1 MSRIPRSLE
10 HLKTGF
16 TAEAASAARF
26 RAYAARAEKD
36 GLSNLA
42 RRWRELAEAKDGL
55 AVRLLEASDQ
65 VLGGDADVVGA
76 ISEERYE
83 NDVLYPKMLRDLEG
97 GAAEALGG
105 VVADQKGHLGT
116 LEALRKELG
125 ASRGDVR

>member
-1 MSRIPRSLE
+1 VSRIPRSQE

-26 RAYAARAEKD
+26 RAYAARAERD
-36 GLSNLA
+36 GLNNLA
-42 RRWRELAEAKDGL
+42 RRWRDLAEAKDQL
-55 AVRLLEASDQ
+55 AVRLLEASAQ
-65 VLGGDADVVGA
+65 VLGGEADVVGA

-97 GAAEALGG
+97 TAAEALTG
-105 VVADQKGHLGT
+105 VVAGQKDHLGR

-125 ASRGDVR
+125 ASQGDVR